1 MSDHKII
8 EIEGQGASTMSL
20 VDAMTA
26 GGAFTDYFTELVI
39 WDDYDEEFVWV
50 EMPNN
55 INVGVTRYANSGVVE

>member
-1 MSDHKII
+1 
-8 EIEGQGASTMSL
+8 MSL